1 MINNAEL
8 SNRLFDIATQY
19 SQALRLYLGDRLIT
33 VGLFGSVARNE
44 ATLFSDIDLLLI
56 IEGLPRGRFA
66 RMELLEAVNDEIE
79 PLLERLREENNFS
92 DICPILKT
100 PEEAKRLSPLY
111 LDMVEDLRILYDRG
125 NFFADI
131 LNRLKKS
138 LKKLGS
144 RRQRLGSFRY
154 WELKPDYKP
163 GEIFEI

>member
-1 MINNAEL
+1 LINNAEL

-19 SQALRLYLGDRLIT
+19 SQALRRYLGDRLIT

>member
-19 SQALRLYLGDRLIT
+19 SQALRRYLGDRLIT